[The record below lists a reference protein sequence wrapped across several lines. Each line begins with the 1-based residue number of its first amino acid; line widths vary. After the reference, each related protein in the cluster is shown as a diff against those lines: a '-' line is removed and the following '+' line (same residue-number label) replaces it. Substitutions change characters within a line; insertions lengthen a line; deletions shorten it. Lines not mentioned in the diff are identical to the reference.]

1 MKFGLERDWEGGGGL
16 VLVVVMRDLILDSS
30 TKSLIQVPFYFQI
43 PHLCC
48 IKKSDCLSNY
58 IAFKFK

>member
-1 MKFGLERDWEGGGGL
+1 M
-16 VLVVVMRDLILDSS
+16 VVVVMRDLILASS
-30 TKSLIQVPFYFQI
+30 TKSLIQEPFYFQI

-58 IAFKFK
+58 IAFKF